1 VDSIVRKY
9 REHRATVRRT
19 RAINRAIASATSP
32 SMREELLAIANRD
45 FS

>member
-9 REHRATVRRT
+9 REHRASIRRN